1 MHSFP
6 VNLQACYM
14 IFGTLIRTSFALLHW
29 FGNHTGLL
37 NGKYVLLELIRIS
50 KIGEKI
56 QGLIPAAP
64 HVFQ

>member
-1 MHSFP
+1 
-6 VNLQACYM
+6 M